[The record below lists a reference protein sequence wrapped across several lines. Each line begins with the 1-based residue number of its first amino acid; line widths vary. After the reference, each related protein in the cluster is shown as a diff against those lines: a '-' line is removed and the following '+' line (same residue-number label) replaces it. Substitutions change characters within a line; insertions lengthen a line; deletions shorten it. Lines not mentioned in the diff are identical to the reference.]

1 MSKTITY
8 KRLWKLLIDRNMTKG
23 DLKTKTG
30 ISTASIAKLGKGEN
44 ITTGVLIKICEGLN
58 CELTDIMEL
67 ENVEDKTSSGA
78 MNLPLNKKQTDKA
91 TCNE

>member
-1 MSKTITY
+1 MAKTITY
-8 KRLWKLLIDRNMTKG
+8 KKLWKLLIDRNMTKG

-67 ENVEDKTSSGA
+67 EEVKEKAASEDEGD
-78 MNLPLNKKQTDKA
+78 KKA
-91 TCNE
+91 

>member
-1 MSKTITY
+1 MAKTITY
-8 KRLWKLLIDRNMTKG
+8 KKLWKLLIDRNMTRG
-23 DLKTKTG
+23 DLKIETG

-67 ENVEDKTSSGA
+67 EEVTE
-78 MNLPLNKKQTDKA
+78 KA
-91 TCNE
+91 TSKEDRKIDPKS

>member
-1 MSKTITY
+1 MAKTITY
-8 KRLWKLLIDRNMTKG
+8 KKLWKLLIDRNMTRG
-23 DLKTKTG
+23 DLKIETG

-67 ENVEDKTSSGA
+67 EEVAE
-78 MNLPLNKKQTDKA
+78 KA
-91 TCNE
+91 TSKEDRKIDPKS

>member
-1 MSKTITY
+1 MAKTITY
-8 KRLWKLLIDRNMTKG
+8 KKLWKLLIDRNMNKG

-58 CELTDIMEL
+58 CDLTDIMDL
-67 ENVEDKTSSGA
+67 EEVTE
-78 MNLPLNKKQTDKA
+78 KA
-91 TCNE
+91 TFQEDSDMKSAPKS

>member
-1 MSKTITY
+1 MAKTITY
-8 KRLWKLLIDRNMTKG
+8 KKLWKLLIDRNMTKG

-58 CELTDIMEL
+58 CELADIMEL
-67 ENVEDKTSSGA
+67 EEATEKSTFKED
-78 MNLPLNKKQTDKA
+78 NDKKVDSKS
-91 TCNE
+91 